1 VSADPAHACIPLR
14 HGRWRA
20 TVLPQLGGSLGR
32 LDHQRDSHWQPLLRP
47 APANAHDPR
56 QTACFPMAPFCG
68 RIRDGRFVFRG
79 RAVSLPATPPETHSP
94 LHGLVWHQPWQVVER
109 DAARLAIAC
118 AHPPGDWP
126 WPFLAVQVFSLD
138 DDGLGIELS
147 VTNSGREVMPCGLG
161 LHPYFPCNIDTR
173 ISARL
178 ARRVRRDAAQ
188 IPVGH
193 ESCTGF
199 AHTAVHG
206 LDSDDSFDGWDGQ
219 LRIDDADGIGTLLA
233 CADATRL
240 HVYAPAGADY
250 FCAEPISHE
259 VNALALDDN
268 AARAAGLQLLAPAAS
283 ARLRLRVQLP

>member
-1 VSADPAHACIPLR
+1 
-14 HGRWRA
+14 
-20 TVLPQLGGSLGR
+20 VLPRLGGSLGR
-32 LDHQRDSHWQPLLRP
+32 LDHQRDGHWQPLLRP
-47 APANAHDPR
+47 APADAHDPR

-126 WPFLAVQVFSLD
+126 WPFLATQVFSLD

-147 VTNSGREVMPCGLG
+147 VTNSGRERMPCGLG
-161 LHPYFPCNIDTR
+161 LHPYFPCHAGTR
-173 ISARL
+173 IRARL
-178 ARRVRRDAAQ
+178 ARRVRCDTAQ

-193 ESCTGF
+193 EACAGF
-199 AHTAVHG
+199 AHAPIHRLG
-206 LDSDDSFDGWDGQ
+206 IDDSFDGWDGE
-219 LRIDDADGIGTLLA
+219 LHIDDTAGIRTVLR
-233 CADATRL
+233 ADATRL
-240 HVYAPAGADY
+240 HVYAPAGENY

-259 VNALALDDN
+259 VNALALGET
-268 AARAAGLQLLAPAAS
+268 AASSTGLWLLAPGDS
-283 ARLRLRVQLP
+283 ARLRLRVQLS